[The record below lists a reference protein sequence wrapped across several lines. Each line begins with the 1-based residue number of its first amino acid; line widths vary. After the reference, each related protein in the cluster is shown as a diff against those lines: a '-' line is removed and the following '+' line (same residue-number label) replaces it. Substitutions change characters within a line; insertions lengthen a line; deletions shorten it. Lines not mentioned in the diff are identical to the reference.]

1 MKGWKQFRYWGI
13 FLVFIGFLGLAVALF
28 IERQG
33 IGYQIPEQAYTY
45 LTGAVVTADQA
56 QSQVP
61 VNTLVVTDSRDPS
74 SMLAKEQFQQIFKDM
89 KVGYNLIDI
98 ATESFPDVKSYEKVV
113 MLVSQLDDL
122 DQELIAL
129 RDWVESG
136 GYVQFALTL
145 QKSSHLS
152 LIEQALG
159 IKQSQAEHGLVDKL
173 YIEPDFMIGGGREYI
188 IEEPFDSALKVDLSE
203 KAKVHVS
210 RKEGPGVLPLIWE
223 HAYGKGKFVIDNF
236 GIYNKVTRGLYA
248 ASYNLLGK
256 VASYPVINGSV
267 FYLDDFP
274 APVPSGDGKY
284 VKRDYN
290 LNVADFYTNIWW
302 VDMLSFVD
310 KYGIKYTGATIE
322 NYEDDTSGNVHGQ
335 DDISRFVYFGNM
347 LLRSGGEIGY
357 HGYNHQPLSPKS
369 LDYKD
374 VYSYHTWEESAMVSA
389 MKELVRFNEELF
401 PNVEKSVYV
410 PPSNVLSA
418 EGRKVLVEEIPE
430 IKTIASSYFPGD
442 FAYDQEFE
450 WASDGMVEQPRIIS
464 GGMLDDFMQLAAFS
478 ELNMH
483 FVNSHFIHPD
493 DTLDV
498 DRGAELGWAVLKSNL
513 EHYISWLKSSA
524 PDLRDLTGS
533 QLSGAIQRY
542 SALVPK
548 QERTAT
554 GIEWTFDH
562 FYDEVYLFV
571 RINEGQVGSHVKGGT
586 LTHLTGNLYLLK
598 ATQAKVTMD
607 WSEE

>member
-1 MKGWKQFRYWGI
+1 MKGWKQFRYWGF

-45 LTGAVVTADQA
+45 LTGAVVTANQA

-430 IKTIASSYFPGD
+430 IKTIASNYFPGD

-571 RINEGQVGSHVKGGT
+571 RINEGQVGSHVNGGT

>member
-1 MKGWKQFRYWGI
+1 MIGWKQFRYRGI
-13 FLVFIGFLGLAVALF
+13 FLVFIGFLGLALALF

-98 ATESFPDVKSYEKVV
+98 AKESFPDVKSYEKVV

-248 ASYNLLGK
+248 ASYNLMGK

-322 NYEDDTSGNVHGQ
+322 NYEDDTSGNVHDQ

-369 LDYKD
+369 LDYKG
-374 VYSYHTWEESAMVSA
+374 VYSYNTWEESAMVSA

-450 WASDGMVEQPRIIS
+450 WAADGMVEQPRVIS

-513 EHYISWLKSSA
+513 EHYISWLKAAA

-542 SALVPK
+542 SAIVPK

-571 RINEGQVGSHVKGGT
+571 RINEGQVGSHVNGGT

-598 ATQAKVTMD
+598 ARQAKVTMD

>member
-1 MKGWKQFRYWGI
+1 MKEWKQFRYWGI
-13 FLVFIGFLGLAVALF
+13 FLVFIGFLGLSVALF

-45 LTGAVVTADQA
+45 LTGAVVTANQA

-159 IKQSQAEHGLVDKL
+159 IKQSQADHGLVDKL

-223 HAYGKGKFVIDNF
+223 HTYGKGKFVIDNF

-430 IKTIASSYFPGD
+430 IKTIASNYFPGD

-571 RINEGQVGSHVKGGT
+571 RINEGQVGSHVNGGT

>member
-248 ASYNLLGK
+248 ASYNLMGK

-430 IKTIASSYFPGD
+430 IKTIASNYFPGD

-571 RINEGQVGSHVKGGT
+571 RINEGQVGSHVNGGT

>member
-1 MKGWKQFRYWGI
+1 MKEWKQFRYWGI
-13 FLVFIGFLGLAVALF
+13 FLVFIGFLGLSVALF

-223 HAYGKGKFVIDNF
+223 HTYGKGKFVIDNF

-310 KYGIKYTGATIE
+310 KFGIKYTGATIE

-335 DDISRFVYFGNM
+335 DDTSRFVYFGNM

-369 LDYKD
+369 LDYKG
-374 VYSYHTWEESAMVSA
+374 VYDYHTWEVSAMVSA

-410 PPSNVLSA
+410 PPSNVLSP
-418 EGRKVLVEEIPE
+418 EGRKVLREEIPE
-430 IKTIASSYFPGD
+430 IKTIASTYFHGD

-571 RINEGQVGSHVKGGT
+571 RINEGQVGSHVNGGT

>member
-1 MKGWKQFRYWGI
+1 MKGWKQFRYRGI
-13 FLVFIGFLGLAVALF
+13 FLVFIGFLGLALALF

-369 LDYKD
+369 LDYKG
-374 VYSYHTWEESAMVSA
+374 VYSYNTWEESAMVSA

-430 IKTIASSYFPGD
+430 IKTIASNYFPGD

-513 EHYISWLKSSA
+513 EHYIGWLKSSA

-571 RINEGQVGSHVKGGT
+571 RINEGQVGSHVNGGT

-598 ATQAKVTMD
+598 ARQAKVTMD

>member
-45 LTGAVVTADQA
+45 LTGAVVTANQA

-248 ASYNLLGK
+248 ASYNLMGK

-430 IKTIASSYFPGD
+430 IKTIASNYFPGD

-571 RINEGQVGSHVKGGT
+571 RINEGQVGSHVNGGT

>member
-1 MKGWKQFRYWGI
+1 MKEWKQFRYWGI
-13 FLVFIGFLGLAVALF
+13 FLVFIGFLGLSVALF

-33 IGYQIPEQAYTY
+33 IGYQIPEQAYAY

-369 LDYKD
+369 LDYKG
-374 VYSYHTWEESAMVSA
+374 VYSYHTWEELAMVSA

-571 RINEGQVGSHVKGGT
+571 RINEGQVGSHVNGGT

>member
-1 MKGWKQFRYWGI
+1 MKEWKQFRYWGI
-13 FLVFIGFLGLAVALF
+13 FLVFIGFLGLSVALF

-310 KYGIKYTGATIE
+310 KYGIKYTWATIE

-369 LDYKD
+369 LDYKG
-374 VYSYHTWEESAMVSA
+374 VYSYNTWEESAMVSA

-430 IKTIASSYFPGD
+430 IKTIASNYFPGD

-571 RINEGQVGSHVKGGT
+571 RINEGQVGSHVNGGT

>member
-1 MKGWKQFRYWGI
+1 MKEWKQFRYWGI

-45 LTGAVVTADQA
+45 LTGAVVTANQA

-430 IKTIASSYFPGD
+430 IKTIASNYFPGD

-571 RINEGQVGSHVKGGT
+571 RINEGQVGSHVNGGT

>member
-1 MKGWKQFRYWGI
+1 MKEWKQFRYWGI
-13 FLVFIGFLGLAVALF
+13 FLVFIGFLGLALALF

-45 LTGAVVTADQA
+45 LTGAVVTANQA

-571 RINEGQVGSHVKGGT
+571 RINEGQVGSHVNGGT

>member
-1 MKGWKQFRYWGI
+1 MKEWKQFRYWGI
-13 FLVFIGFLGLAVALF
+13 FLVFIGFLGLSVALF

-45 LTGAVVTADQA
+45 LTGAVVTANQA

-571 RINEGQVGSHVKGGT
+571 RINEGQVGSHVNGGT

>member
-98 ATESFPDVKSYEKVV
+98 AKESFPDVKSYEKVV

-513 EHYISWLKSSA
+513 EHYISWLKASA

-571 RINEGQVGSHVKGGT
+571 RINEGQVGSHVNGGT

>member
-1 MKGWKQFRYWGI
+1 MKEWKQFRYWGI
-13 FLVFIGFLGLAVALF
+13 FLVFIGFLGLSVALF

-430 IKTIASSYFPGD
+430 IKTIASNYFPGD

-542 SALVPK
+542 SSLVPK

-571 RINEGQVGSHVKGGT
+571 RINEGQVGSHVNGGT

>member
-45 LTGAVVTADQA
+45 LTGAVVTANQA

-430 IKTIASSYFPGD
+430 IKTIASNYFPGD

-571 RINEGQVGSHVKGGT
+571 RINEGQVGSPVNGGT

>member
-45 LTGAVVTADQA
+45 LTGAVVTANQA

-98 ATESFPDVKSYEKVV
+98 ATESFPDVKRYEKVV

-571 RINEGQVGSHVKGGT
+571 RINEGQVGSHVNGGT

>member
-13 FLVFIGFLGLAVALF
+13 FLVFIGFLGLALALF

-418 EGRKVLVEEIPE
+418 EGHKVLVEEIPE

-571 RINEGQVGSHVKGGT
+571 RINEGQVGSHVNGGT

>member
-430 IKTIASSYFPGD
+430 IKTIASNYFPGD

-571 RINEGQVGSHVKGGT
+571 RINEGQVGSHVNGGT

>member
-1 MKGWKQFRYWGI
+1 MKEWKQFRYWGI
-13 FLVFIGFLGLAVALF
+13 FLVFIGFLGLSVALF

-248 ASYNLLGK
+248 ASYNLMGK

-369 LDYKD
+369 LDYKG
-374 VYSYHTWEESAMVSA
+374 VYSYNTWEESAMVSA

-430 IKTIASSYFPGD
+430 IKTIASNYFPGD

-513 EHYISWLKSSA
+513 EHYISWLKSAA

-548 QERTAT
+548 QELTAT

-571 RINEGQVGSHVKGGT
+571 RINEGQVGSHVNGGT

-598 ATQAKVTMD
+598 ARQAKVTMD

>member
-1 MKGWKQFRYWGI
+1 MKEWKQFRYWGI
-13 FLVFIGFLGLAVALF
+13 FLVFIGFLGLSVALF

-223 HAYGKGKFVIDNF
+223 HTYGKGKFVIDNF

-571 RINEGQVGSHVKGGT
+571 RINEGQVGSHVNGGT

>member
-1 MKGWKQFRYWGI
+1 MKEWKQFRYWGI
-13 FLVFIGFLGLAVALF
+13 FLVFIGFLGLSVALF

-98 ATESFPDVKSYEKVV
+98 AKDSFPDVKSYEKVV

-248 ASYNLLGK
+248 ASYNLMGK

-369 LDYKD
+369 LDYKG
-374 VYSYHTWEESAMVSA
+374 VYSYNTWEESAMVSA

-430 IKTIASSYFPGD
+430 IKTIASNYFPGD

-513 EHYISWLKSSA
+513 EHYISWLKSAA

-548 QERTAT
+548 QELTAT

-571 RINEGQVGSHVKGGT
+571 RINEGQVGSHVNGGT

-598 ATQAKVTMD
+598 ARQAKVTMD

>member
-45 LTGAVVTADQA
+45 LTGAVVTANQA

-430 IKTIASSYFPGD
+430 IKTIASNYFPGD

-571 RINEGQVGSHVKGGT
+571 RINEGQVGSHVNGGT

>member
-1 MKGWKQFRYWGI
+1 MKEWKQFRYWGI
-13 FLVFIGFLGLAVALF
+13 FLVFIGFLGLSVALF

-248 ASYNLLGK
+248 ASYNLMGK

-464 GGMLDDFMQLAAFS
+464 GGILDDFMQLAAFS

-548 QERTAT
+548 QERTVT

-571 RINEGQVGSHVKGGT
+571 RINEGQVGSHVNGGT

>member
-1 MKGWKQFRYWGI
+1 MKEWKQFRYWGI
-13 FLVFIGFLGLAVALF
+13 FLVFIGFLGLSVALF

-335 DDISRFVYFGNM
+335 DDISRFIYFETM
-347 LLRSGGEIGY
+347 AR
-357 HGYNHQPLSPKS
+357 LS
-369 LDYKD
+369 
-374 VYSYHTWEESAMVSA
+374 
-389 MKELVRFNEELF
+389 
-401 PNVEKSVYV
+401 
-410 PPSNVLSA
+410 
-418 EGRKVLVEEIPE
+418 
-430 IKTIASSYFPGD
+430 
-442 FAYDQEFE
+442 
-450 WASDGMVEQPRIIS
+450 
-464 GGMLDDFMQLAAFS
+464 
-478 ELNMH
+478 
-483 FVNSHFIHPD
+483 
-493 DTLDV
+493 
-498 DRGAELGWAVLKSNL
+498 
-513 EHYISWLKSSA
+513 
-524 PDLRDLTGS
+524 
-533 QLSGAIQRY
+533 
-542 SALVPK
+542 
-548 QERTAT
+548 
-554 GIEWTFDH
+554 
-562 FYDEVYLFV
+562 
-571 RINEGQVGSHVKGGT
+571 
-586 LTHLTGNLYLLK
+586 
-598 ATQAKVTMD
+598 
-607 WSEE
+607 WS

>member
-1 MKGWKQFRYWGI
+1 MIGWKQFRYRGI
-13 FLVFIGFLGLAVALF
+13 FLVFIGFLGLALALF

-98 ATESFPDVKSYEKVV
+98 AKESFPDVKSYEKVV

-369 LDYKD
+369 LDYKG
-374 VYSYHTWEESAMVSA
+374 VYSYNTWEESAMVSA

-430 IKTIASSYFPGD
+430 IKTIASNYFPGD

-513 EHYISWLKSSA
+513 EHYISWLKAAA

-548 QERTAT
+548 QKNTAT

-571 RINEGQVGSHVKGGT
+571 RINEGQVGSHVNGGT

-598 ATQAKVTMD
+598 ARQAKVTMD

>member
-45 LTGAVVTADQA
+45 LTGAVVTANQA
-56 QSQVP
+56 QSKVP

-430 IKTIASSYFPGD
+430 IKTIASNYFPGD

-571 RINEGQVGSHVKGGT
+571 RINEGQVGSHVNGGT

>member
-1 MKGWKQFRYWGI
+1 MKEWKQFRYWGI
-13 FLVFIGFLGLAVALF
+13 FLVFIGFLGLSVALF

-248 ASYNLLGK
+248 ASYNLMGK

-369 LDYKD
+369 LDYKG
-374 VYSYHTWEESAMVSA
+374 VYSYNTWEESAMVSA

-430 IKTIASSYFPGD
+430 IKTIASNYFPGD

-513 EHYISWLKSSA
+513 EHYISWLKAAA

-548 QERTAT
+548 QKNTAT

-571 RINEGQVGSHVKGGT
+571 RINEGQVGSHVNGGT

-598 ATQAKVTMD
+598 ARQAKVTMD

>member
-45 LTGAVVTADQA
+45 LTGAVVTANQA

-430 IKTIASSYFPGD
+430 IKTIASNYFPGD

-524 PDLRDLTGS
+524 PVLRDLTGS

-571 RINEGQVGSHVKGGT
+571 RINEGQVGSHVNGGT

>member
-13 FLVFIGFLGLAVALF
+13 FLVFIGFLGLSVALF

-464 GGMLDDFMQLAAFS
+464 GGILDDFMQLAAFS

-548 QERTAT
+548 QERTVT

-571 RINEGQVGSHVKGGT
+571 RINEGQVGSHVNGGT

>member
-430 IKTIASSYFPGD
+430 IKTIASNYFPGD

-571 RINEGQVGSHVKGGT
+571 RINEGQVGSPVNGGT

>member
-98 ATESFPDVKSYEKVV
+98 AKESFPDIKSYEKVV

-248 ASYNLLGK
+248 ASYNLMGK

-310 KYGIKYTGATIE
+310 KFGIKYTGATIE

-335 DDISRFVYFGNM
+335 DDTSRFVYFGNM

-369 LDYKD
+369 LDYKG
-374 VYSYHTWEESAMVSA
+374 VYDYHTWEVSAMVSA

-410 PPSNVLSA
+410 PPSNVLSP
-418 EGRKVLVEEIPE
+418 EGRKVLREEIPE
-430 IKTIASSYFPGD
+430 IKTIASTYFHGD

-571 RINEGQVGSHVKGGT
+571 RINEGQVGSHVNGGT

>member
-45 LTGAVVTADQA
+45 LTGAVVTANQA

-571 RINEGQVGSHVKGGT
+571 RINEGQVGSHVNGGT

>member
-45 LTGAVVTADQA
+45 LTGAVVTANQA

-369 LDYKD
+369 LDYKG
-374 VYSYHTWEESAMVSA
+374 VYSYHTWEELAMVSA

-571 RINEGQVGSHVKGGT
+571 RINEGQVGSHVNGGT

>member
-1 MKGWKQFRYWGI
+1 MKEWKQFRYWGI
-13 FLVFIGFLGLAVALF
+13 FLVFIGFLGLSVALF

-45 LTGAVVTADQA
+45 LTGAVVTANQA

-430 IKTIASSYFPGD
+430 IKTIASNYFPGD

-571 RINEGQVGSHVKGGT
+571 RINEGQVGSHVNGGT

>member
-1 MKGWKQFRYWGI
+1 MKGWKKFRYRGI
-13 FLVFIGFLGLAVALF
+13 FLVFIGFLGLALALF

-98 ATESFPDVKSYEKVV
+98 AKDSFPDVKSYEKVV

-248 ASYNLLGK
+248 ASYNLMGK

-369 LDYKD
+369 LDYKG
-374 VYSYHTWEESAMVSA
+374 VYSYNTWEESAMVSA

-430 IKTIASSYFPGD
+430 IKTIASNYFPGD

-513 EHYISWLKSSA
+513 EHYISWLKSAA

-548 QERTAT
+548 QELTAT

-571 RINEGQVGSHVKGGT
+571 RINEGQVGSHVNGGT

-598 ATQAKVTMD
+598 ARQAKVTMD

>member
-1 MKGWKQFRYWGI
+1 MKGWKKFRYRGI
-13 FLVFIGFLGLAVALF
+13 FLVFIGFLGLALALF

-98 ATESFPDVKSYEKVV
+98 AKDSFPDVKSYEKVV

-248 ASYNLLGK
+248 ASYNLMGK

-369 LDYKD
+369 LDYKG
-374 VYSYHTWEESAMVSA
+374 VYSYNTWEESAMVSA

-430 IKTIASSYFPGD
+430 IKTIASNYFPGD

-548 QERTAT
+548 QELTAT

-571 RINEGQVGSHVKGGT
+571 RINEGQVGSHVNGGT

-598 ATQAKVTMD
+598 ARQAKVTMD